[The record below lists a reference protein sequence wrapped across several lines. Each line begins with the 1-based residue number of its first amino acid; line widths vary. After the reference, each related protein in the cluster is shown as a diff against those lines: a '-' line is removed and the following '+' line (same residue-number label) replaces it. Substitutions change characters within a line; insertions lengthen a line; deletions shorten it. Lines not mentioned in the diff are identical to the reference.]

1 MKMNLIYKDTST
13 GEQWLLCKLE
23 TNMSF
28 TLDEMMKNAELTQEE
43 IENKLGFEID
53 YENLSV
59 EIEKE
64 KEIKKMTNNKIIRKA
79 LKALIKDSRLQ
90 LEQEIDYYYSD
101 SDKGNPKSL
110 KRAFEINKE
119 IFLAKQ
125 SLTEVEKLIVAEK
138 SNN

>member
-1 MKMNLIYKDTST
+1 
-13 GEQWLLCKLE
+13 
-23 TNMSF
+23 
-28 TLDEMMKNAELTQEE
+28 
-43 IENKLGFEID
+43 
-53 YENLSV
+53 
-59 EIEKE
+59 
-64 KEIKKMTNNKIIRKA
+64 MTNNKIIRKA